1 MLLVVSPDVDSLQS
15 PHLRSHGRRTPPRH
29 RPRSRPRGGSCA
41 LRVAGHRVVVA
52 WDTPAIQGRV
62 AALDTAPPYAFA
74 TPELAVGADGLVRVA
89 FGRVYHLSR
98 TSGALT
104 VIDPES
110 WTPVKSFAL
119 GAASEPRDIA
129 VIDADTAYVS
139 RRSARYLWRLDLASG
154 AKVDAVDLAPLGA
167 GDGNPAMDTMLVRA
181 GRLYLQ
187 LAGEPGSPQPHAIAV
202 IDLASE
208 TLVDADPATP
218 GIQGIALLGT
228 GPRFK
233 MQRVPRSNRIM
244 VSATGA
250 FHDNGGFELID
261 LDTLVSLGLV
271 VREQEEA
278 GADAGAFTMV
288 DAQRGWLVFSTDL
301 LLSSHLHAFTLTGGM
316 DPSEADMSLDYFAP
330 HLVYHAASNTLFW
343 PEPDGVQPFDATT
356 GAPRADPTPLDGLPT
371 DLELLAP
378 ATRAIPV
385 PAWAPSC

>member
-1 MLLVVSPDVDSLQS
+1 VGGAHRFAMVLAAVVLIAAPA
-15 PHLRSHGRRTPPRH
+15 RSGA
-29 RPRSRPRGGSCA
+29 S
-41 LRVAGHRVVVA
+41 AGHRVVVA

-62 AALDTAPPYAFA
+62 AALDAAPPYAFT
-74 TPELAVGADGLVRVA
+74 TPELAVGADGLVRA
-89 FGRVYHLSR
+89 ALGRVYHLSR
-98 TSGALT
+98 SSGALT
-104 VIDPES
+104 VIDPQS
-110 WTPVKSFAL
+110 WTPVNSFAL
-119 GAASEPRDIA
+119 GAGSEPRDIA
-129 VIDADTAYVS
+129 VIDADAAYVS
-139 RRSARYLWRLDLASG
+139 RRSARYLLRIDLASG
-154 AKVDAVDLAPLGA
+154 AKEDAVDLAPLGA

-202 IDLASE
+202 IDLATE
-208 TLVDADPATP
+208 TLVDADPAEP
-218 GIQGIALLGT
+218 GIQGIALVGT

-233 MQRVPRSNRIM
+233 MQRVPRSNRLL

-250 FHDNGGFELID
+250 FHDNGGFELVD
-261 LDTLVSLGLV
+261 LDTMDSLGLV

-316 DPSEADMSLDYFAP
+316 DPAEADVALDYFAP

-343 PEPDGVQPFDATT
+343 PEPNGVQPFDATT
-356 GAPRADPTPLDGLPT
+356 GAQRAGPTPLDGLPT

-378 ATRAIPV
+378 DLAVPGPPWAVLMLGVLLAATALGSARRSAH
-385 PAWAPSC
+385 